1 MMQNMKTL
9 PQMQLSCKKKHTSI
23 ILILIISVL
32 SSGNL
37 IAQTMHAQHTA
48 APNKLLPVLWHQ
60 HAAEYRALCYQA
72 FNLAEM
78 RLAAIKVK
86 KHKRPLAIITDI
98 DETVLDNS
106 YSEAQGI
113 KTNAEY
119 NLANWKN
126 WTNKA
131 AATPL
136 PGAVAFFQ
144 KAKQMGFH
152 VFYISNRDTSEV
164 NTTLKNLQAYQF
176 PDATADHLLFLSNES
191 SKEARRQ
198 KVAEQYDIVM
208 LLGDNLNDFAKAF
221 EKKSIADR
229 FAETDAVQAAW
240 GKQFIVLPN
249 AIYGEWEGALIQ
261 YKRGLTN
268 AQKDSAYKAQLKGY

>member
-1 MMQNMKTL
+1 MRRPSGLFVYTFSMKKL
-9 PQMQLSCKKKHTSI
+9 LFSFALLLLLQQLS
-23 ILILIISVL
+23 
-32 SSGNL
+32 
-37 IAQTMHAQHTA
+37 AQTMQAQHTA

-72 FNLAEM
+72 FNFAEL
-78 RLAAIKVK
+78 RLTAIKVK
-86 KHKRPLAIITDI
+86 KHKRPMAIITDI
-98 DETVLDNS
+98 DETALDNS

-119 NLANWKN
+119 NPANWKN

-229 FAETDAVQAAW
+229 FAETDAVQAEW
-240 GKQFIVLPN
+240 GKKFIVLPN

-261 YKRGLTN
+261 YKRGLSN

>member
-1 MMQNMKTL
+1 MRRPSGLLVYTFNMKKLLFSFALLLLLQQLSAQNM
-9 PQMQLSCKKKHTSI
+9 Q
-23 ILILIISVL
+23 
-32 SSGNL
+32 
-37 IAQTMHAQHTA
+37 AQHTA

-72 FNLAEM
+72 FNLAEL
-78 RLAAIKVK
+78 RLASIKVK
-86 KHKRPLAIITDI
+86 KSKRPMAIITDI
-98 DETVLDNS
+98 DETALDNS
-106 YSEAQGI
+106 YSEAQSI
-113 KTNAEY
+113 KTNAAY
-119 NLANWKN
+119 NPANWKN

-198 KVAEQYDIVM
+198 KVAEQFDIVM
-208 LLGDNLNDFAKAF
+208 LLGDNLNDFAKVF

-229 FAETDAVQAAW
+229 FAETDAMQAEW
-240 GKQFIVLPN
+240 GKKFIVLPN
-249 AIYGEWEGALIQ
+249 AIYGEWENALIE
-261 YKRGLTN
+261 YKRGLSS

>member
-9 PQMQLSCKKKHTSI
+9 PQMQQSCKIKQASI
-23 ILILIISVL
+23 ILLLIINLLCANVL
-32 SSGNL
+32 L
-37 IAQTMHAQHTA
+37 AQNMQAQHTA

-78 RLAAIKVK
+78 RLASIKVK

-98 DETVLDNS
+98 DETALDNS
-106 YSEAQGI
+106 YSEAQSI

-119 NLANWKN
+119 NPANWKN

-152 VFYISNRDTSEV
+152 VFYISNRDTAEV
-164 NTTLKNLQAYQF
+164 STTLKNLQAYQF
-176 PDATADHLLFLSNES
+176 PDATAEHLLFLSNES

-208 LLGDNLNDFAKAF
+208 LLGDNLNDFAKVF
-221 EKKSIADR
+221 EKKNIADR
-229 FAETDAVQAAW
+229 FAETDAVQAEW
-240 GKQFIVLPN
+240 GKKFIVLPN
-249 AIYGEWEGALIQ
+249 AIYGEWENALIQ
-261 YKRGLTN
+261 YKRGLNN

>member
-1 MMQNMKTL
+1 MKTL
-9 PQMQLSCKKKHTSI
+9 PQMQQSCKIKQASI
-23 ILILIISVL
+23 LLLLIINLLCANVL
-32 SSGNL
+32 L
-37 IAQTMHAQHTA
+37 AQNMQAQHTA

-72 FNLAEM
+72 FNLAEL
-78 RLAAIKVK
+78 RLASIKVK

-98 DETVLDNS
+98 DETALDNS
-106 YSEAQGI
+106 YSEAQSI

-119 NLANWKN
+119 NPANWKN
-126 WTNKA
+126 WTSKA

-152 VFYISNRDTSEV
+152 VFYISNRDTAEIS
-164 NTTLKNLQAYQF
+164 TTLKNLQAYQF
-176 PDATADHLLFLSNES
+176 PDATAEHLLFLSNES

-208 LLGDNLNDFAKAF
+208 LLGDNLNDFAKVF
-221 EKKSIADR
+221 EKKNIADR
-229 FAETDAVQAAW
+229 FAETDAVQAEW
-240 GKQFIVLPN
+240 GKKFIVLPN
-249 AIYGEWEGALIQ
+249 AIYGEWENALIQ
-261 YKRGLTN
+261 YKRGLNN

>member
-1 MMQNMKTL
+1 MKKL
-9 PQMQLSCKKKHTSI
+9 LFSFALLLSLQQLA
-23 ILILIISVL
+23 
-32 SSGNL
+32 
-37 IAQTMHAQHTA
+37 AQTMQAQHVGS
-48 APNKLLPVLWHQ
+48 PNKLLPVLWHQ
-60 HAAEYRALCYQA
+60 HSAEYRALCYQA
-72 FNLAEM
+72 FNLAEL
-78 RLAAIKVK
+78 RLASIKVK
-86 KHKRPLAIITDI
+86 KSKRPMAIITDI
-98 DETVLDNS
+98 DETALDNS
-106 YSEAQGI
+106 YSEAQSI

-119 NLANWKN
+119 NPANWKN

-164 NTTLKNLQAYQF
+164 NTTLKNLQVYQF
-176 PDATADHLLFLSNES
+176 PDATAEHLLFLSNES

-198 KVAEQYDIVM
+198 KVAEQFNIVM
-208 LLGDNLNDFAKAF
+208 LLGDNLNDFAKVF

-229 FAETDAVQAAW
+229 FAETDAVQAEW
-240 GKQFIVLPN
+240 GKKFIVLPN
-249 AIYGEWEGALIQ
+249 AIYGEWENALIQ
-261 YKRGLTN
+261 YKRGLNN

>member
-1 MMQNMKTL
+1 MRRPSGLFVYTFSMKKL
-9 PQMQLSCKKKHTSI
+9 LVSFALLLLLQQLS
-23 ILILIISVL
+23 
-32 SSGNL
+32 
-37 IAQTMHAQHTA
+37 AQTMQAQHTA

-72 FNLAEM
+72 FNLAEL
-78 RLAAIKVK
+78 RLNAIKVK

-98 DETVLDNS
+98 DETALDNS

-119 NLANWKN
+119 NPANWKN

-164 NTTLKNLQAYQF
+164 NSTLKNLQAYQF

-191 SKEARRQ
+191 SKETRRQ

-229 FAETDAVQAAW
+229 FAETDAVQAEW
-240 GKQFIVLPN
+240 GKKFIVLPN

-261 YKRGLTN
+261 YKRGLSN

>member
-1 MMQNMKTL
+1 MQT
-9 PQMQLSCKKKHTSI
+9 
-23 ILILIISVL
+23 
-32 SSGNL
+32 
-37 IAQTMHAQHTA
+37 QHVG

-78 RLAAIKVK
+78 RLVAIKVK

-98 DETVLDNS
+98 DETALDNS

-119 NLANWKN
+119 NPANWKN

-164 NTTLKNLQAYQF
+164 NSTLKNLQAYQF

-198 KVAEQYDIVM
+198 KIAEQYDIVM
-208 LLGDNLNDFAKAF
+208 LLGDNLNDFAKVF

-229 FAETDAVQAAW
+229 FAATDAVQAEW
-240 GKQFIVLPN
+240 GKKFIVLPN

>member
-1 MMQNMKTL
+1 MKTL
-9 PQMQLSCKKKHTSI
+9 PQMQQSCKIKQASI
-23 ILILIISVL
+23 LLLLIINLLCANVL
-32 SSGNL
+32 L
-37 IAQTMHAQHTA
+37 AQNMQAQHTA

-78 RLAAIKVK
+78 RLASIKVK

-98 DETVLDNS
+98 DETALDNS
-106 YSEAQGI
+106 YSEAQSI

-119 NLANWKN
+119 NPANWKN

-152 VFYISNRDTSEV
+152 VFYISNRDTAEV
-164 NTTLKNLQAYQF
+164 STTLKNLQAYQF
-176 PDATADHLLFLSNES
+176 PDATAEHLLFLSNES

-208 LLGDNLNDFAKAF
+208 LLGDNLNDFAKVF
-221 EKKSIADR
+221 EKKNIADR
-229 FAETDAVQAAW
+229 FAETDAVQAEW
-240 GKQFIVLPN
+240 GKKFIVLPN
-249 AIYGEWEGALIQ
+249 AIYGEWENALIQ
-261 YKRGLTN
+261 YKRGLNN

>member
-1 MMQNMKTL
+1 MKTL
-9 PQMQLSCKKKHTSI
+9 PQMQLSCKIKHASI

-37 IAQTMHAQHTA
+37 IAQTMQAQHTA

-98 DETVLDNS
+98 DETALDNS

-119 NLANWKN
+119 NPANWKN

-164 NTTLKNLQAYQF
+164 NSTLKNLQAYQF

-198 KVAEQYDIVM
+198 KIAEQYDIVM
-208 LLGDNLNDFAKAF
+208 LLGDNLNDLAKVF

-229 FAETDAVQAAW
+229 FAATDAVQAAW

-268 AQKDSAYKAQLKGY
+268 AQKDSAYKQQLKGY

>member
-1 MMQNMKTL
+1 MKTL
-9 PQMQLSCKKKHTSI
+9 PQMQQSCKIKQASF
-23 ILILIISVL
+23 LLLLIINLLCANVL
-32 SSGNL
+32 L
-37 IAQTMHAQHTA
+37 AQNMQAQHVVS
-48 APNKLLPVLWHQ
+48 PNKLLPVLWHQ

-72 FNLAEM
+72 FNLAEL
-78 RLAAIKVK
+78 RLASIKVK
-86 KHKRPLAIITDI
+86 RHQRPLAIITDI

-106 YSEAQGI
+106 YSEAQSI

-119 NLANWKN
+119 NPANWKN
-126 WTNKA
+126 WTSKA

-176 PDATADHLLFLSNES
+176 PDATAEHLLFLSNES

-229 FAETDAVQAAW
+229 FAETDAVQAEW
-240 GKQFIVLPN
+240 GKKFIVLPN
-249 AIYGEWEGALIQ
+249 AIYGEWENALIQ
-261 YKRGLTN
+261 YKRGLNNT
-268 AQKDSAYKAQLKGY
+268 QKDSAYKAQLKGY

>member
-1 MMQNMKTL
+1 MKTL
-9 PQMQLSCKKKHTSI
+9 PQMQQSCKIKQTSI
-23 ILILIISVL
+23 LLLLIINLLCANVL
-32 SSGNL
+32 L
-37 IAQTMHAQHTA
+37 AQNMQAQHTA

-78 RLAAIKVK
+78 RLASIKVK

-98 DETVLDNS
+98 DETALDNS
-106 YSEAQGI
+106 YSEAQSI

-119 NLANWKN
+119 NPANWKN
-126 WTNKA
+126 WTSKA

-164 NTTLKNLQAYQF
+164 GTTLKNLQAYQF
-176 PDATADHLLFLSNES
+176 PDATAEHLLFLSNES

-208 LLGDNLNDFAKAF
+208 LLGDNLNDFAKVF
-221 EKKSIADR
+221 EKKNIADR
-229 FAETDAVQAAW
+229 FAETDAVQAEW
-240 GKQFIVLPN
+240 GKKFIVLPN
-249 AIYGEWEGALIQ
+249 AIYGEWENALIQ
-261 YKRGLTN
+261 YKRGLNN

>member
-1 MMQNMKTL
+1 MRRPSGLFVYTFSMKKL
-9 PQMQLSCKKKHTSI
+9 LFSFALLLLLQQLS
-23 ILILIISVL
+23 
-32 SSGNL
+32 
-37 IAQTMHAQHTA
+37 AQTMQAQHTA

-72 FNLAEM
+72 FNLAEL
-78 RLAAIKVK
+78 RLASIKVK

-98 DETVLDNS
+98 DETALDNS
-106 YSEAQGI
+106 YSEAQSI

-119 NLANWKN
+119 NPANWKN
-126 WTNKA
+126 WTSKA

-164 NTTLKNLQAYQF
+164 SATLKNLQTYQF
-176 PDATADHLLFLSNES
+176 PDATAEHLLFLSNES
-191 SKEARRQ
+191 SKETRRQ

-208 LLGDNLNDFAKAF
+208 LLGDNLNDFAKVF

-229 FAETDAVQAAW
+229 FAETDAVQAEW
-240 GKQFIVLPN
+240 GKKFIVLPN
-249 AIYGEWEGALIQ
+249 AIYGEWENALIQ
-261 YKRGLTN
+261 YKRGLNN

>member
-1 MMQNMKTL
+1 MKTL
-9 PQMQLSCKKKHTSI
+9 PQMQQSCKIKQASI
-23 ILILIISVL
+23 ILLLIINLLCANVL
-32 SSGNL
+32 L
-37 IAQTMHAQHTA
+37 AQNMQAQHTA

-78 RLAAIKVK
+78 RLASIKVK

-98 DETVLDNS
+98 DETALDNS
-106 YSEAQGI
+106 YSEAQSI

-119 NLANWKN
+119 NPANWKN

-152 VFYISNRDTSEV
+152 VFYISNRDTAEV
-164 NTTLKNLQAYQF
+164 STTLKNLQAYQF
-176 PDATADHLLFLSNES
+176 PDATAEHLLFLSNES

-208 LLGDNLNDFAKAF
+208 LLGDNLNDFAKVF
-221 EKKSIADR
+221 EKKNIADR
-229 FAETDAVQAAW
+229 FAETDAVQAEW
-240 GKQFIVLPN
+240 GKKFIVLPN
-249 AIYGEWEGALIQ
+249 AIYGEWENALIQ
-261 YKRGLTN
+261 YKRGLNN

>member
-1 MMQNMKTL
+1 MRRPSGLFVYTFSMKKL
-9 PQMQLSCKKKHTSI
+9 FVSFALLFLLQPLS
-23 ILILIISVL
+23 
-32 SSGNL
+32 
-37 IAQTMHAQHTA
+37 AQTMQAQHTV

-72 FNLAEM
+72 FNLAEL
-78 RLAAIKVK
+78 RLNAIKVK

-98 DETVLDNS
+98 DETALDNS
-106 YSEAQGI
+106 YSEAQSI
-113 KTNAEY
+113 KKNAEY
-119 NLANWKN
+119 NPANWKN
-126 WTNKA
+126 WTSKA

-176 PDATADHLLFLSNES
+176 PDATAEHLLFLSNES
-191 SKEARRQ
+191 SKETRRQ

-208 LLGDNLNDFAKAF
+208 LLGDNLNDFAKVF

-229 FAETDAVQAAW
+229 FAETDAVQAEW
-240 GKQFIVLPN
+240 GKKFIVLPN
-249 AIYGEWEGALIQ
+249 AIYGEWENALIQ
-261 YKRGLTN
+261 YKRGLSN

>member
-1 MMQNMKTL
+1 MKTL
-9 PQMQLSCKKKHTSI
+9 PQMQQSCKIKQASI
-23 ILILIISVL
+23 ILLLIINLLCANVL
-32 SSGNL
+32 L
-37 IAQTMHAQHTA
+37 AQNMQAQHTA

-72 FNLAEM
+72 FNLAEL
-78 RLAAIKVK
+78 RLASIKVK

-98 DETVLDNS
+98 DETALDNS
-106 YSEAQGI
+106 YSEAQSI

-119 NLANWKN
+119 NPANWKN
-126 WTNKA
+126 WTSKA

-152 VFYISNRDTSEV
+152 VFYISNRDTAEV
-164 NTTLKNLQAYQF
+164 STTLKNLQAYQF
-176 PDATADHLLFLSNES
+176 PDATAEHLLFLSNES

-208 LLGDNLNDFAKAF
+208 LLGDNLNDFAKVF
-221 EKKSIADR
+221 EKKNIADR
-229 FAETDAVQAAW
+229 FAETDAVQAEW
-240 GKQFIVLPN
+240 GKKFIVLPN
-249 AIYGEWEGALIQ
+249 AIYGEWENALIQ
-261 YKRGLTN
+261 YKRGLNN

>member
-9 PQMQLSCKKKHTSI
+9 PQMQLSCKIKHASI

-37 IAQTMHAQHTA
+37 IAQTMQAQHTA

-98 DETVLDNS
+98 DETALDNS

-119 NLANWKN
+119 NPANWKN

-164 NTTLKNLQAYQF
+164 NSTLKNLQAYQF

-198 KVAEQYDIVM
+198 KIAEQYDIVM
-208 LLGDNLNDFAKAF
+208 LLGDNLNDFAKVF

-229 FAETDAVQAAW
+229 FAATDAVQAAW

-268 AQKDSAYKAQLKGY
+268 AQKDSAYKQQLKGY